1 MAQPAPAVPRRGSAA
16 GAASGGQ
23 LSLDE
28 PLLGPQPPQSL
39 GLQPPLQTTGPKKKS
54 GFQITSVTPA
64 QASASLSSNNSIA
77 EDTESYD
84 DLDESHT
91 EELSSSEILDASLSR
106 ATDLGAP
113 GRSSSEE
120 TLSNLQEADT
130 PGALSPNQPRLPGLP
145 PPQPHP
151 LLINGI
157 AGPLHPEP
165 LQPPAAALPGG
176 MAGVNVN
183 MMNNLPGAVH
193 VAPHPA
199 SGGSITQVAQ
209 AVAAAALGSAVGQ
222 QPQTQPPPPAA
233 AAAATSRFRV
243 VKLDSSS
250 EPFRKGRWTCTEYY
264 EREQPVEAPH
274 RAVESVRQAAEERDS
289 TSESS
294 ASSTLSH
301 YTESAGSGEGP
312 GLQQGYSE
320 PGAQSATLPAPLHPP
335 EGGYGQQKPG
345 YQPPLNPSA
354 GHSMGAVPSVHQQPP
369 YPQPVQ
375 TLPQQLHYAA
385 QQQIPSAL
393 IPQSHAMSAAQTTVT
408 GSVAD
413 YLQHPQKLQT
423 SVASGQPGLAALGHN
438 LSAHMQSTAAQAQ
451 STASTLTAAH
461 APTMMPTS
469 LASSQNV
476 AQQINLPSATPVSHS
491 VGQSV
496 NLPTASQ
503 SSHNVAVG
511 QHLNL
516 PSTSQQ
522 APAAINQGMPSVMQQ
537 SAPTLATPL
546 LQPLQPQGVPMGPQG
561 LPQQL
566 VMAAQNAPIPA
577 KPQAQGLEPVL
588 QGMSNQQI
596 PANSPIPPAAAAVS
610 QISLTAS
617 AGLGPAPVMAQ
628 PPTAHNGAQGVAH
641 HPASVP
647 VSQHMPRQIPLSSAQ
662 FFAPSLIQSVANQ
675 IADARRLMEHSV
687 AGLPQSII
695 AEGISGIGGSS
706 SLEGSGGSLAGPGQL
721 LPLKTLPLVDGEDD
735 SSSGASVVAIDNKI
749 EQAMDLV
756 KSHLMYAVREEVEVL
771 KEQIKELIEKN
782 SQLEQ
787 ENSLLKTLAS
797 PEQMAQFQAQLQTGS
812 PPSSSQ
818 PPAPPASGPPGTA

>member
-1 MAQPAPAVPRRGSAA
+1 MQQQQPEAPPEVRKMAQPAPAVPRRGSAA
-16 GAASGGQ
+16 GTTLGGQ

-28 PLLGPQPPQSL
+28 PLLGLQPPQSL
-39 GLQPPLQTTGPKKKS
+39 GLQPPLQPTGPKKKS

-165 LQPPAAALPGG
+165 LQPPVAAPAGG

-193 VAPHPA
+193 AVPHPA
-199 SGGSITQVAQ
+199 PGGSITQVAQ

-233 AAAATSRFRV
+233 AAATAATSRFRV

-274 RAVESVRQAAEERDS
+274 RVVESVRQAAEERES

-320 PGAQSATLPAPLHPP
+320 PGAQGATLPAPSHPP

-354 GHSMGAVPSVHQQPP
+354 GHSMGTVPAVHQQPP
-369 YPQPVQ
+369 YSQPVQ

-385 QQQIPSAL
+385 QQQIPSAH
-393 IPQSHAMSAAQTTVT
+393 ISQGHAMPAAQTTVT

-423 SVASGQPGLAALGHN
+423 SVASGQPGLAGPGHN
-438 LSAHMQSTAAQAQ
+438 LPAHMQSTATQAQ
-451 STASTLTAAH
+451 SSAPALTATH

-469 LASSQNV
+469 AASSQSV
-476 AQQINLPSATPVSHS
+476 TQQVNLPSATPVSHS

-496 NLPTASQ
+496 NLPAASQ
-503 SSHNVAVG
+503 STHNVAVG

-516 PSTSQQ
+516 PSTAQQ

-537 SAPTLATPL
+537 NAPTLATPL

-561 LPQQL
+561 LPQQV
-566 VMAAQNAPIPA
+566 VMAAQNVPIPA
-577 KPQAQGLEPVL
+577 KPQAQGLEPLL

-596 PANSPIPPAAAAVS
+596 PAVSPLPPAAVAVS
-610 QISLTAS
+610 QVSLTAT
-617 AGLGPAPVMAQ
+617 AGPGPTPVMAQ
-628 PPTAHNGAQGVAH
+628 PSTAHNGAQGVAH
-641 HPASVP
+641 HSASVP
-647 VSQHMPRQIPLSSAQ
+647 VSQHMPHQLPLSSAQ

-706 SLEGSGGSLAGPGQL
+706 SFEGSGGSLAGPGQL

-735 SSSGASVVAIDNKI
+735 
-749 EQAMDLV
+749 
-756 KSHLMYAVREEVEVL
+756 R
-771 KEQIKELIEKN
+771 
-782 SQLEQ
+782 
-787 ENSLLKTLAS
+787 
-797 PEQMAQFQAQLQTGS
+797 
-812 PPSSSQ
+812 
-818 PPAPPASGPPGTA
+818 